1 MNKKGPLRKIP
12 SAGEPPLR
20 LAVHPL
26 FWVSGIYFCLT
37 GRLFVFLLLTLS
49 ALEHEC
55 AHAFAAARRGYA
67 LNRVVLM
74 PYGAVVRGDIG
85 GISLRDEIAV
95 AAAGP
100 LVSGATALGF
110 VALWWFFPE
119 SYAYTDTAVYACASL
134 ALVNLLPALPLDGGR
149 IVFCVAARLLDKKRA
164 WVLCGVLSG
173 LIALAALAAFAV
185 SCFFTPDPNLLF
197 FALFLGTGC
206 LQGGKYGYERIKFSL
221 AADFSRGLEERRVA
235 VSDSFPLRKVIPL
248 LRRDKYLILDIFSRG
263 EKYVA
268 SVRQETLCQWLEE
281 GDIGQAIGEF
291 LQNKAKNLSAGVEK
305 SKMM

>member
-110 VALWWFFPE
+110 VALPA
-119 SYAYTDTAVYACASL
+119 AY
-134 ALVNLLPALPLDGGR
+134 
-149 IVFCVAARLLDKKRA
+149 
-164 WVLCGVLSG
+164 
-173 LIALAALAAFAV
+173 FA
-185 SCFFTPDPNLLF
+185 
-197 FALFLGTGC
+197 
-206 LQGGKYGYERIKFSL
+206 
-221 AADFSRGLEERRVA
+221 
-235 VSDSFPLRKVIPL
+235 
-248 LRRDKYLILDIFSRG
+248 YLIPCILLYMVLATSLKKAYVRHYG
-263 EKYVA
+263 E
-268 SVRQETLCQWLEE
+268 LL
-281 GDIGQAIGEF
+281 
-291 LQNKAKNLSAGVEK
+291 
-305 SKMM
+305 